1 MSDSDA
7 GAVDRPG
14 PEQPDADRPTTD
26 QPDAES
32 DAPAAPPRLLAQAA
46 STSKILWVTV
56 PGGRTWPAWHAWVE
70 DTAYLVSG
78 PGEQHLPELPEQV
91 ELTLRSKDTGGRL
104 VRATARAERLTPEDE
119 RWETATTALR
129 AGRLNA
135 PAGDTVE
142 RWARE
147 DVVTALVPLTLLE
160 EPGRYDDRSGAAP
173 PVPSPAT
180 TDSWTPWHARGRPRR
195 RRRLRRG

>member
-1 MSDSDA
+1 
-7 GAVDRPG
+7 
-14 PEQPDADRPTTD
+14 
-26 QPDAES
+26 
-32 DAPAAPPRLLAQAA
+32 
-46 STSKILWVTV
+46 
-56 PGGRTWPAWHAWVE
+56 
-70 DTAYLVSG
+70 VSG
-78 PGEQHLPELPEQV
+78 PGEQHLPELPAQV
-91 ELTLRSKDTGGRL
+91 ELTFRSKDTGGRL
-104 VRATARAERLTPEDE
+104 VRATARAERLTPDDE
-119 RWETATTALR
+119 RWEAATTALR

-147 DVVTALVPLTLLE
+147 NVVTALVPLTLLE

-195 RRRLRRG
+195 RRRLRRR